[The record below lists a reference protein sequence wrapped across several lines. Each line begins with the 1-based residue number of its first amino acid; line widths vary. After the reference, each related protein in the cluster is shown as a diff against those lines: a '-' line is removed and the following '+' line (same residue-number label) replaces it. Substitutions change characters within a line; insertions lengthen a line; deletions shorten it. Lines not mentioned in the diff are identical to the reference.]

1 MKDDNAPIN
10 VNPWRGGGGCKQRV
24 GIWSKSKNFGQFP
37 EGGEGYIRQFNV
49 AKKSPPTVLLV
60 TRLSLDPID
69 RSPFRHLMKF
79 TQHSFP
85 LY

>member
-1 MKDDNAPIN
+1 MKEDNAPIN
-10 VNPWRGGGGCKQRV
+10 VNPLGGGECKQRV
-24 GIWSKSKNFGQFP
+24 GIWSKSKNFSQFP

-49 AKKSPPTVLLV
+49 AKKSPPTVRLV

-69 RSPFRHLMKF
+69 GSPLDIMKF